1 MTTVQA
7 VPVHLSAADEAVQLP
22 AAGVLLLPHLAGR
35 HHRQG
40 HRGEAGHGQAEQQ
53 QVGGSSTA
61 VVFRVKLLVRIKR
74 TIALIRRKGCDC
86 RNANV

>member
-1 MTTVQA
+1 MTTAQA

-53 QVGGSSTA
+53 QVGGSSTGVGW
-61 VVFRVKLLVRIKR
+61 VVFRVKLLTRIRR
-74 TIALIRRKGCDC
+74 TIRIQFFL
-86 RNANV
+86 NVQV